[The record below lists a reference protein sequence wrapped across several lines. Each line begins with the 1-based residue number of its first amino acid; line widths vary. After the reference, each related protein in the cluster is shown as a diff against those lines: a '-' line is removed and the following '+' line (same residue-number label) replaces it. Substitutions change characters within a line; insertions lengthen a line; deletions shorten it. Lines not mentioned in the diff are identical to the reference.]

1 MYTGKVVLITGTSR
15 GVGRHL
21 AEYFLSKNAK
31 VIGISGS
38 KVQDGINYRHYAV
51 NLSMPHEIAGVF
63 TSIKELVSKEGI
75 DICINNAAI
84 MSSRMSQKMPELD
97 AYQMIMVDLLAPFL
111 VCREASKLMYDI
123 PYGRIINIGS
133 ITDVCEAMGDSVYAA
148 CKAGLKTMTNILAKE
163 YARQNITC
171 NTLAISAI
179 DTDMLAQHKP
189 EVVDALVK
197 TFPIP
202 RKATIAD
209 ITNVIDFFCS
219 EKSGYITAQTIYLGG
234 LHK

>member
-15 GVGRHL
+15 GVGQILTRH
-21 AEYFLSKNAK
+21 FLSNNAK

-38 KVQDGINYRHYAV
+38 ARESYGINYRHYAV
-51 NLSMPHEIAGVF
+51 NLSVPSEIVEIF
-63 TSIKELVSKEGI
+63 SVIKTRTEVI
-75 DICINNAAI
+75 DICINNAAV
-84 MSSRMSQKMPELD
+84 MSSRFSQKMPVED
-97 AYQMIMVDLLAPFL
+97 AINMVNVDLLAPFL
-111 VCREASKLMYDI
+111 ICREASKLMYDI

-133 ITDVCEAMGDSVYAA
+133 IADVCEAMGDSVYAA
-148 CKAGLKTMTNILAKE
+148 CKAGLKTMTNVLAKE

-179 DTDMLAQHKP
+179 DTDMLAKHKP

-202 RKATIAD
+202 RKATMDD

-219 EKSGYITAQTIYLGG
+219 EKSGYITSQTIYLGG

>member
-1 MYTGKVVLITGTSR
+1 MYTGKTVLITGTSR
-15 GVGRHL
+15 GVGRAL
-21 AEYFLSKNAK
+21 AKHFLDNHAEVLALNRTDNFIKHMNFA
-31 VIGISGS
+31 
-38 KVQDGINYRHYAV
+38 Q
-51 NLSMPHEIAGVF
+51 HEVDLFCPKQVVSAF
-63 TSIKELVSKEGI
+63 ELIKKTDPKI
-75 DICINNAAI
+75 DIVINNAAV
-84 MSSRMSQKMPELD
+84 MSSRMSQKMPVED
-97 AYQMIMVDLLAPFL
+97 AINMVNVDLLAPFL
-111 VCREASKLMYDI
+111 VSREASKLMYDI

-133 ITDVCEAMGDSVYAA
+133 IADVCEAMGDSVYAA

-163 YARQNITC
+163 YARQNVTC

-179 DTDMLAQHKP
+179 ETDMLAQHKP

-202 RKATIAD
+202 RKAIIDD

-219 EKSGYITAQTIYLGG
+219 EKSSYITAQTIYLGG

>member
-1 MYTGKVVLITGTSR
+1 MYNEKTVLITGTSR
-15 GVGRHL
+15 GVGRSIAEHFL
-21 AEYFLSKNAK
+21 AHNAK

-38 KVQDGINYRHYAV
+38 EVQDDINYRHYAV
-51 NLSMPHEIAGVF
+51 NLSMPIEIEKVF
-63 TSIKELVSKEGI
+63 SEIKALTSEI

-84 MSSRMSQKMPELD
+84 MSSRFSQKMPGFD

-133 ITDVCEAMGDSVYAA
+133 IADVCEAMGDSVYAA

-189 EVVDALVK
+189 ETVDALVK

-202 RKATIAD
+202 RKATIDD

-219 EKSGYITAQTIYLGG
+219 EKSGYITSQTIYLGG

>member
-1 MYTGKVVLITGTSR
+1 MYTGKTVLITGISR
-15 GVGRHL
+15 GVGQMLARH
-21 AEYFLSKNAK
+21 FLSNNAL
-31 VIGISGS
+31 VIGIAKGRTGS
-38 KVQDGINYRHYAV
+38 IYCATYCQCDLFKPDQILKTMEWLKGY
-51 NLSMPHEIAGVF
+51 
-63 TSIKELVSKEGI
+63 KI
-75 DICINNAAI
+75 DIVINNAAV
-84 MSSRMSQKMPELD
+84 MSSRFSQKMPVED
-97 AYQMIMVDLLAPFL
+97 AIAMVNVDLLAPFL

-133 ITDVCEAMGDSVYAA
+133 IADVCEAMGDSVYAA

-179 DTDMLAQHKP
+179 DTDMLAQHKQ
-189 EVVDALVK
+189 ETVDALVK

-202 RKATIAD
+202 RKAKIED

>member
-1 MYTGKVVLITGTSR
+1 MYQGKTVLITGATR
-15 GVGRHL
+15 GVGKHL
-21 AEYFLSKNAK
+21 VAHFLNNGAK
-31 VIGISGS
+31 VIGISRT
-38 KVQDGINYRHYAV
+38 KEIDDLNYRHFAID
-51 NLSMPHEIAGVF
+51 LSDPIQITDLFCWDRYKDTGN
-63 TSIKELVSKEGI
+63 I
-75 DICINNAAI
+75 DIVINNAAV
-84 MSSRMSQKMPELD
+84 MSSRFSQKMPLAD
-97 AYQMIMVDLLAPFL
+97 AVSMVNVDLLAPFL
-111 VCREASKLMYDI
+111 ICREASKLMYDI

-133 ITDVCEAMGDSVYAA
+133 IADVCEAMGDSIYAA

-179 DTDMLAQHKP
+179 DTDMLAKHKP

-202 RKATIAD
+202 RKATIDD

-219 EKSGYITAQTIYLGG
+219 EKSGYVTAQVIYLGG
-234 LHK
+234 IHG

>member
-1 MYTGKVVLITGTSR
+1 MYQGKTVLITGTSK
-15 GVGRHL
+15 GIGMELARHFLNNNALVICLSRKLETIYWSTFVACDL
-21 AEYFLSKNAK
+21 ADPKQ
-31 VIGISGS
+31 IISA
-38 KVQDGINYRHYAV
+38 I
-51 NLSMPHEIAGVF
+51 
-63 TSIKELVSKEGI
+63 EGLKGYTI
-75 DICINNAAI
+75 DIVINNAAV
-84 MSSRMSQKMPELD
+84 MSSRFSQKMPIED
-97 AYQMIMVDLLAPFL
+97 AINMVNVDLLAPFL

-133 ITDVCEAMGDSVYAA
+133 IADVCEAMGDSVYAA

-171 NTLAISAI
+171 NTLAISAF
-179 DTDMLAQHKP
+179 DSDMLAQHKP
-189 EVVDALVK
+189 ETVDALVK

-202 RKATIAD
+202 RKATIDD

-219 EKSGYITAQTIYLGG
+219 EKSGYITSQTIYLGG

>member
-1 MYTGKVVLITGTSR
+1 MYNGKVVLITGTSR
-15 GVGRHL
+15 GVGKSL
-21 AEYFLSKNAK
+21 SCYFKDNGAEVLNVSRTSPSGLGFNLKAWYYCDLSN
-31 VIGISGS
+31 
-38 KVQDGINYRHYAV
+38 IND
-51 NLSMPHEIAGVF
+51 VF
-63 TSIKELVSKEGI
+63 ATMKSIQMEYKKI
-75 DICINNAAI
+75 DIVINNAAV
-84 MSSRMSQKMPELD
+84 MSSRMSQKMPIED
-97 AYQMIMVDLLAPFL
+97 AINMVNVDLLAPFL
-111 VCREASKLMYDI
+111 VCREASRLMYDI

-133 ITDVCEAMGDSVYAA
+133 IADVCEAMGDSVYAA

-189 EVVDALVK
+189 ETVDALVK

-202 RKATIAD
+202 RKATIDD

-219 EKSGYITAQTIYLGG
+219 EKSGYVTAQTIYLGG

>member
-1 MYTGKVVLITGTSR
+1 MYTGKTVLITGTSR
-15 GVGRHL
+15 GVGWSL
-21 AEYFLSKNAK
+21 AEHFMKNNAT
-31 VIGISGS
+31 VIGMSRNMEGPEGMSWSPCDLAKSDQLI
-38 KVQDGINYRHYAV
+38 KR
-51 NLSMPHEIAGVF
+51 
-63 TSIKELVSKEGI
+63 IKEMEHNYHKL
-75 DICINNAAI
+75 DIVINNAAV
-84 MSSRMSQKMPELD
+84 MSSRFSQKMPVED
-97 AYQMIMVDLLAPFL
+97 AINMVNVDLLAPFL
-111 VCREASKLMYDI
+111 ICREASKLMYDI

-133 ITDVCEAMGDSVYAA
+133 IADVCEAMGDSVYAA
-148 CKAGLKTMTNILAKE
+148 CKAGLKTMTNVLAKE

-179 DTDMLAQHKP
+179 DTDMLAKHKP

-202 RKATIAD
+202 RKATIDD

-219 EKSGYITAQTIYLGG
+219 EKSSYITAQTIYLGG

>member
-1 MYTGKVVLITGTSR
+1 MYTGKNVLITGASR
-15 GVGRHL
+15 GVGKGIYEHFVNND
-21 AEYFLSKNAK
+21 AWVLSPTKMYMD
-31 VIGISGS
+31 IS
-38 KVQDGINYRHYAV
+38 KPIDIINYFDY
-51 NLSMPHEIAGVF
+51 
-63 TSIKELVSKEGI
+63 IKESKI
-75 DICINNAAI
+75 DIVINNAAV
-84 MSSRMSQKMPELD
+84 MSSRMSQKMPVED
-97 AYQMIMVDLLAPFL
+97 AINMINVDLLAPFL
-111 VCREASKLMYDI
+111 ISREASKLMYDI

-133 ITDVCEAMGDSVYAA
+133 IADVYEAMGDSVYAA

-163 YARQNITC
+163 YSRQNITC

-179 DTDMLAQHKP
+179 DTDMLAKHKP

-202 RKATIAD
+202 RKATIND

>member
-1 MYTGKVVLITGTSR
+1 
-15 GVGRHL
+15 
-21 AEYFLSKNAK
+21 
-31 VIGISGS
+31 
-38 KVQDGINYRHYAV
+38 
-51 NLSMPHEIAGVF
+51 
-63 TSIKELVSKEGI
+63 
-75 DICINNAAI
+75 
-84 MSSRMSQKMPELD
+84 
-97 AYQMIMVDLLAPFL
+97 
-111 VCREASKLMYDI
+111 
-123 PYGRIINIGS
+123 
-133 ITDVCEAMGDSVYAA
+133 
-148 CKAGLKTMTNILAKE
+148 MTNILAKE

-179 DTDMLAQHKP
+179 DTDMLAKHKP

-202 RKATIAD
+202 RKATIDD

>member
-1 MYTGKVVLITGTSR
+1 MYNGKTVLITGTSR
-15 GVGRHL
+15 GVGNKL
-21 AEYFLSKNAK
+21 AEHFLINNAK
-31 VIGISGS
+31 VIGISGT
-38 KVQDGINYRHYAV
+38 KEDDGINYRHYAV
-51 NLSMPHEIAGVF
+51 NLSMSHEIKDAF
-63 TSIKELVSKEGI
+63 TEIKKLADEI
-75 DICINNAAI
+75 DICINNAAV
-84 MSSRMSQKMPELD
+84 MSSRFSQKMPVED
-97 AYQMIMVDLLAPFL
+97 AVNMVNVNLLAPFL
-111 VCREASKLMYDI
+111 VCKEASKLMYDI

-133 ITDVCEAMGDSVYAA
+133 IADVCEAMGDSVYAA

-163 YARQNITC
+163 YARQNVTC

-179 DTDMLAQHKP
+179 DTDMLAKHKP
-189 EVVDALVK
+189 EVVDTLVK

-202 RKATIAD
+202 RKATMDD

>member
-1 MYTGKVVLITGTSR
+1 MYTGKTVLITGATR
-15 GVGRHL
+15 GVGKKLVAH
-21 AEYFLSKNAK
+21 FLNNGAN
-31 VIGISGS
+31 VIG
-38 KVQDGINYRHYAV
+38 
-51 NLSMPHEIAGVF
+51 
-63 TSIKELVSKEGI
+63 VSKTGELDDFNYHSYSIDLSDPSEIIDMFHSDEFFDIRKI
-75 DICINNAAI
+75 DIVINNAAV
-84 MSSRMSQKMPELD
+84 MSSRFSQKMPVED
-97 AYQMIMVDLLAPFL
+97 AINMINVDLLAPFL
-111 VCREASKLMYDI
+111 ICRETSKLMYDI
-123 PYGRIINIGS
+123 PYGRIVNIGS
-133 ITDVCEAMGDSVYAA
+133 IADVCEAMGDSVYAA

-179 DTDMLAQHKP
+179 DTDMLAKHKP

-202 RKATIAD
+202 RKATIDD

-219 EKSGYITAQTIYLGG
+219 EKSVYITAQTIYLGG

>member
-1 MYTGKVVLITGTSR
+1 MYSGKTVLITGTSK
-15 GVGRHL
+15 GVGYELLNHFVDNNATVLGFHRDNSFADHPN
-21 AEYFLSKNAK
+21 YYPYWVDLSNIENIITEFKNIRTLHPK
-31 VIGISGS
+31 
-38 KVQDGINYRHYAV
+38 
-51 NLSMPHEIAGVF
+51 
-63 TSIKELVSKEGI
+63 I
-75 DICINNAAI
+75 DICINNAAV
-84 MSSRMSQKMPELD
+84 MSSRFSQKMPVED
-97 AYQMIMVDLLAPFL
+97 AVNMVNVDLLAPFF

-133 ITDVCEAMGDSVYAA
+133 IADVCEAMGDSVYAA

-171 NTLAISAI
+171 NTLAISAFA
-179 DTDMLAQHKP
+179 TDMLAQHKP
-189 EVVDALVK
+189 EAVDALVK

-202 RKATIAD
+202 RKATIED

-219 EKSGYITAQTIYLGG
+219 PKSSYITAQTIYLGG

>member
-1 MYTGKVVLITGTSR
+1 MYSNKTVLITGTSR
-15 GVGRHL
+15 GIGRDLTQHFIDNH
-21 AEYFLSKNAK
+21 AY
-31 VIGISGS
+31 VIGISRTMEG
-38 KVQDGINYRHYAV
+38 VEDMHYYQCD
-51 NLSMPHEIAGVF
+51 LSNTNQLMEVLKNISHNHP
-63 TSIKELVSKEGI
+63 KI
-75 DICINNAAI
+75 DIIINCAAV

-133 ITDVCEAMGDSVYAA
+133 IADVCEAMGDSVYAA

>member
-1 MYTGKVVLITGTSR
+1 MYKGKTVLITGTSR
-15 GVGRHL
+15 GVGLGLLNHFIHNGATVVGLHRGDSEADHP
-21 AEYFLSKNAK
+21 
-31 VIGISGS
+31 
-38 KVQDGINYRHYAV
+38 NYIRYDV
-51 NLSMPHEIAGVF
+51 NLSYPEEVVVVF
-63 TSIKELVSKEGI
+63 QLIRKRFETI
-75 DICINNAAI
+75 DIVINNAAV
-84 MSSRMSQKMPELD
+84 MSSRMSQKMPVED
-97 AYQMIMVDLLAPFL
+97 AINMVNVDLLAPFL
-111 VCREASKLMYDI
+111 ICREASKLMYDI

-133 ITDVCEAMGDSVYAA
+133 IADVCEAMGDSVYAA

-179 DTDMLAQHKP
+179 DTDMLAKHKL

-202 RKATIAD
+202 RKATIED

-219 EKSGYITAQTIYLGG
+219 ERSSYITAQTIYLGG